1 MKSDKKLDN
10 TKLGILVIEGL
21 LFLVF
26 SLYMIGRNQNILGAS
41 MNVYVEIKD
50 VNGLLPGNNVRYKGM
65 NVGTVADIEMQDPEL
80 IRVRLL
86 IKKTMAPYILDN
98 SRTTINTDGLMG
110 NKIIHVHPQE
120 GPGNPIEEGVILY
133 PLDQVG
139 TEEMLKKLNDS
150 GDYLER
156 TLMNLAEITER
167 LNENEVL
174 WNLVS
179 DSLLVSEVKGAVRSF
194 TLAGNNAAG
203 MAKAGKELFQEMES
217 GDGLTA
223 SLISDTLL
231 TESVERTLAQME
243 LTTQEAN
250 EALQQIRLL
259 LQDVQEGQGTVGML
273 MKDSLFRETL
283 IQTMINLEQST
294 ESFNTNMEAMRSN
307 FLFRKY
313 FKKQEKAQKKAE
325 KVKENSN

>member
-1 MKSDKKLDN
+1 MKSDKKIDN
-10 TKLGILVIEGL
+10 TKLGIIVIAGL

-41 MNVYVEIKD
+41 MNVYVELKD

-86 IKKTMAPYILDN
+86 IKKTMAPYIMDN

-110 NKIIHVHPQE
+110 NKIIHIHPQE
-120 GPGNPIEEGVILY
+120 GHGNPIEEGVVLY

-139 TEEMLKKLNDS
+139 TEDMLKKLNDS

-156 TLMNLAEITER
+156 TLMNLSEITDK

-174 WNLVS
+174 WKFIS
-179 DSLLVSEVKGAVRSF
+179 DSLLISEVKNAVRSF
-194 TLAGNNAAG
+194 TQAGSNAAE
-203 MAKAGKELFQEMES
+203 MAKAGKELLQEIES
-217 GDGLTA
+217 GDGLTSA
-223 SLISDTLL
+223 LISDSLL
-231 TESVERTLAQME
+231 TESVERTITQME
-243 LTTQEAN
+243 STTQEAN
-250 EALQQIRLL
+250 QALQQVRLL
-259 LQDVQEGQGTVGML
+259 LKDVQEGQGTVGML

-325 KVKENSN
+325 KAKEKSN